1 MDSTSLSL
9 LERACRKDD
18 SQSWNRLMQ
27 LYAPLLKHW
36 LNRFEVQYADADDII
51 QEVLTVVSA
60 KLPEFHHNQRRG
72 AFRNWLRK
80 ILIIRLKEF
89 WRLRQKRAVVTGK
102 TSFLDRLEE
111 LEDGH
116 SDISRI
122 WNREHD
128 DYVMKRLIDTVKPRF
143 QPRTWEAFWKQVIEG
158 TPADVV
164 AAEMGMPLSSVYV
177 AKSRVLRV
185 LKQESR
191 GLID

>member
-9 LERACRKDD
+9 LERACSKDD
-18 SQSWNRLMQ
+18 SQSWNRLTQM
-27 LYAPLLKHW
+27 YAPLLKHW
-36 LNRFEVQYADADDII
+36 LNRFEVQHADAEDII

-60 KLPEFHHNQRRG
+60 KLPEFRHNQRHG
-72 AFRNWLRK
+72 AFRSWLRK

-89 WRLRQKRAVVTGK
+89 WRLRKKRPIVTGK
-102 TSFLDRLEE
+102 SSFLDRLEE

-116 SDISRI
+116 SNISQI

-128 DYVMKRLIDTVKPRF
+128 DYVMKRLIDAVKPRF
-143 QPRTWEAFWKQVIEG
+143 EPMTWEAFWKQVMKG
-158 TPADVV
+158 MPANVV
-164 AAEMGMPLSSVYV
+164 SAEMGMPLSSVYV

-191 GLID
+191 GLIN